1 MFTKI
6 RFQLHIHVLV
16 YPFYLA
22 HLKRP
27 NDPAWS
33 STVKWRINFGPVIEI
48 LLSIIFKSCGS
59 NFVLFIGLV
68 QSGPHHLLIENLFA
82 CSRHDIAEKLQLNN
96 NHSLVSVF
104 EFCHAYPSLKV
115 NFTWRQQINVEP
127 YLEDADQWTLM
138 KTRIYF
144 FFINISSVLITIITS
159 YNYLWSYQ
167 N

>member
-6 RFQLHIHVLV
+6 RFHLHIHVLV

-115 NFTWRQQINVEP
+115 NFTHSDTDRFSFPKCILLP
-127 YLEDADQWTLM
+127 GYSM
-138 KTRIYF
+138 PR
-144 FFINISSVLITIITS
+144 ITIGKPRVSPLLSLNTS
-159 YNYLWSYQ
+159 AQS
-167 N
+167 